1 MNVLI
6 LGAYGQIA
14 RLVEERL
21 IKEVPDFNLTLFL
34 RKSWR
39 LEDLGNLPQVT
50 LVEGDLENYVDVT
63 EAMKNQDLV
72 FVATVDHSPNNIVTK
87 NVIEAM
93 QANRVRRVI
102 FTNILG
108 IYDEVLGEFGRW
120 NYKMVS
126 SGIKEAINSDKL
138 LTESGLDY
146 TTLRLPWLNNR
157 DEIKYSLTHRN
168 EKYLG
173 VSGSRK
179 SIADVVVRIIKEP
192 KFLLKDSV
200 GIADADTQGLDR
212 PVY

>member
-1 MNVLI
+1 M
-6 LGAYGQIA
+6 
-14 RLVEERL
+14 
-21 IKEVPDFNLTLFL
+21 
-34 RKSWR
+34 
-39 LEDLGNLPQVT
+39 
-50 LVEGDLENYVDVT
+50 
-63 EAMKNQDLV
+63 
-72 FVATVDHSPNNIVTK
+72 
-87 NVIEAM
+87 
-93 QANRVRRVI
+93 
-102 FTNILG
+102 
-108 IYDEVLGEFGRW
+108 
-120 NYKMVS
+120 
-126 SGIKEAINSDKL
+126 

>member
-6 LGAYGQIA
+6 LGASGQIA

-93 QANRVRRVI
+93 QANGVRRVI

-173 VSGSRK
+173 ISGSRK

>member
-93 QANRVRRVI
+93 QANGVRRVI

-157 DEIKYSLTHRN
+157 NEIKYSLTHRN

>member
-39 LEDLGNLPQVT
+39 LEDLGTLPQVT
-50 LVEGDLENYVDVT
+50 LIEGDLENYVDVT
-63 EAMKNQDLV
+63 EAIKNQDLV

-93 QANRVRRVI
+93 QANGVRRVI

>member
-63 EAMKNQDLV
+63 EAIKNQDLV

-93 QANRVRRVI
+93 QANGVRRVI

>member
-63 EAMKNQDLV
+63 EAIKNQDLV

-93 QANRVRRVI
+93 QANGVRRVI

-200 GIADADTQGLDR
+200 GIADTDTQGLDR

>member
-63 EAMKNQDLV
+63 EAIKNQDLV
-72 FVATVDHSPNNIVTK
+72 FVAAVDHSPNNIVTK

-93 QANRVRRVI
+93 QANGVRRVI

>member
-6 LGAYGQIA
+6 LGASGQIA

-93 QANRVRRVI
+93 QANGVRRVI

>member
-93 QANRVRRVI
+93 QANGVRRVI

>member
-72 FVATVDHSPNNIVTK
+72 FVATVDHSPNNIATK

-93 QANRVRRVI
+93 QANGVRRVI